1 MEDWSDLRVYSLEE
15 DNDFL
20 IPLNIS
26 SPTHIKI
33 QTDLALLNES

>member
-15 DNDFL
+15 EEDFL

-26 SPTHIKI
+26 APNQIEI
-33 QTDLALLNES
+33 QMDSALLNEN